1 MELVKIKSNWWSF
14 SLSGLI
20 AIIYALLAFLVPDET
35 AQIIVKASGIVV
47 GLIGIICLLFALRR
61 KKKMMPWGMLLF
73 EAVVMVALGIVAFF
87 WSLEVQKLIIFI
99 IGLWSAIIGIFM
111 LIVIFSVKDLTNR
124 GFYIISAIL
133 SLLFGVLLMV
143 KPIEAGSVFVIISGI
158 IAMFFGVIMMM
169 FGFAVRKHNATLIAK
184 VVEEDEKESAE
195 QKQE

>member
-20 AIIYALLAFLVPDET
+20 AIIYALMAFLVPGET

-73 EAVVMVALGIVAFF
+73 ESIVMIVLGIVAFF
-87 WSLEVQKLIIFI
+87 WSAATINLIIFA
-99 IGLWSAIIGIFM
+99 IGLWSAIIGLFM
-111 LIVIFSVKDLTNR
+111 LIVIFSIKDLINR
-124 GFYIISAIL
+124 GFYIISAIM
-133 SLLFGVLLMV
+133 SLLFGVLLMINPFESA
-143 KPIEAGSVFVIISGI
+143 KVFVIISGI

-184 VVEEDEKESAE
+184 VVEEDVEEPAE

>member
-14 SLSGLI
+14 SLSGLV
-20 AIIYALLAFLVPDET
+20 AIIYALLAFLVPGET
-35 AQIIVKASGIVV
+35 AKMIVKASGIVV

-184 VVEEDEKESAE
+184 VVEEDVEESAE

>member
-20 AIIYALLAFLVPDET
+20 AIIYALLAFLVPGKT
-35 AQIIVKASGIVV
+35 AQTIVKASGIVV

>member
-20 AIIYALLAFLVPDET
+20 AIIYALLAFLVPGKT
-35 AQIIVKASGIVV
+35 AQTIVKASGIVV

-73 EAVVMVALGIVAFF
+73 EAVVMVALGIIAFF

>member
-20 AIIYALLAFLVPDET
+20 AIIYALLAFLVPGKT
-35 AQIIVKASGIVV
+35 AQTIVKASGIVV
-47 GLIGIICLLFALRR
+47 GLIGITCLLFALRR

-133 SLLFGVLLMV
+133 SLLFGVLLIV